1 MKYITVYTIS
11 IIALILIYMASR
23 ERLQLYDKWY
33 QCMYQDW
40 NEARCDLQVYRT
52 QTITSPLGGVR

>member
-11 IIALILIYMASR
+11 IVALILIYMASR

-40 NEARCDLQVYRT
+40 NETRCINQVYGT
-52 QTITSPLGGVR
+52 QSVTSVIKPVR